1 MTETIICALI
11 TGGLTL
17 MGVLIANGKQQA
29 ITDTK
34 LDELTREVR
43 EHNSFAQRVPVI
55 EEQIKVINHRI
66 QDLNAMENIK
76 KRLGN
81 LLAVKSLVTITLTVV
96 FAVLALRES
105 ISGSEFLTI
114 FTVVIGF
121 YFGTQRVNE
130 DKNS

>member
-1 MTETIICALI
+1 
-11 TGGLTL
+11 
-17 MGVLIANGKQQA
+17 
-29 ITDTK
+29 
-34 LDELTREVR
+34 
-43 EHNSFAQRVPVI
+43 
-55 EEQIKVINHRI
+55 
-66 QDLNAMENIK
+66 MENIK

-81 LLAVKSLVTITLTVV
+81 LLAVKSLVTITLTVI

-130 DKNS
+130 DKNG

>member
-1 MTETIICALI
+1 
-11 TGGLTL
+11 
-17 MGVLIANGKQQA
+17 
-29 ITDTK
+29 
-34 LDELTREVR
+34 
-43 EHNSFAQRVPVI
+43 
-55 EEQIKVINHRI
+55 
-66 QDLNAMENIK
+66 MENIK

-96 FAVLALRES
+96 FAVLALRET

-130 DKNS
+130 DKS